1 MSCATRRV
9 GDVMRTDLPLVRA
22 EALASD
28 VLAMARRPGV
38 RHVLVVSR
46 EGDLVG
52 IISDRDLKRLLGPE
66 RQHVGG
72 PVARAA
78 DIMTR
83 TVLTVNPNATVRHAC
98 DTMMQEAISALP
110 VVEGGAVVG
119 LVTDMDMLALFATQV
134 SAPTISSRT

>member
-9 GDVMRTDLPLVRA
+9 GDFMRTDLPIVRP
-22 EALASD
+22 EALASE
-28 VLAMARRPGV
+28 VLAMARRRGI

-66 RQHVGG
+66 GRQVGG
-72 PVARAA
+72 AA
-78 DIMTR
+78 ASAAEIMTR
-83 TVLTVNPNATVRHAC
+83 TVLTVNPNATVKHAC
-98 DTMMQEAISALP
+98 DMMMQETISALP

-119 LVTDMDMLALFATQV
+119 LVTDMDMLALFARE
-134 SAPTISSRT
+134 A